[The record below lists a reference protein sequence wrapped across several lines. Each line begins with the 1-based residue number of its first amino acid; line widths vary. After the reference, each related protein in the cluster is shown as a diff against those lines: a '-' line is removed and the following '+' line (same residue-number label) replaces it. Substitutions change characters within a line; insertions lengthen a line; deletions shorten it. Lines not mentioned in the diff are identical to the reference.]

1 VGCEFVRWEN
11 LVLHRPPTAYIFL
24 VIAGGFLLASC
35 GNTTGSS
42 AESTTT
48 ATSGSTAAVTTVVA
62 TTVVPTTAQ
71 FQPTSFDP
79 PTEPERPYSFV
90 AGPELLEQGETVTL
104 TFPEGSVF
112 DSGTN
117 SCWRLRVWDSDSGW
131 RDTLWIGGQPE
142 GKIVQA
148 TPPQLASQ
156 DCTDAE
162 YVGPEDL
169 VLPDDI
175 IPAWYQVCRMISGLC
190 SNPFLVTTPTISG

>member
-1 VGCEFVRWEN
+1 MGWELVRWEN
-11 LVLHRPPTAYIFL
+11 LVLHRPPMIYVFL
-24 VIAGGFLLASC
+24 AVAAGFLLASC
-35 GNTTGSS
+35 GNTTNSS

-48 ATSGSTAAVTTVVA
+48 ATSESTTTV

-79 PTEPERPYSFV
+79 PSEPERPYSFV
-90 AGPELLEQGETVTL
+90 AGPELLEQGEAVTL

-117 SCWRLRVWDSDSGW
+117 SCWRLRFWDSDSGW
-131 RDTLWIGGQPE
+131 RDTLWIGGQPK
-142 GKIVQA
+142 GNLAQA
-148 TPPQLASQ
+148 SPPQLASH
-156 DCTDAE
+156 DCTDAQ
-162 YVGPEDL
+162 YLGPEDL